1 MAFYIFFFFEKF
13 TFDPSELPFMK
24 GQNSL
29 FLGECALTFILF
41 IILIILERIAN
52 RSNTKKFKTNSFSF
66 G

>member
-1 MAFYIFFFFEKF
+1 MGFYIFFFFEKF
-13 TFDPSELPFMK
+13 TFDPAELPFMV

-41 IILIILERIAN
+41 IILIILERIAD
-52 RSNTKKFKTNSFSF
+52 RSITKKFRINSFAL